1 MSRIRFNGQA
11 ARGIEITVKE
21 RGESRMGLTG
31 FAEIHRQQT
40 ATVILDPLPYAVVTM
55 NGSGRVVDWNLAA
68 ETLFGW
74 SYADAL
80 GEELAD
86 LIVPEELREAHR
98 AGLARYLDT
107 GETSAVNSLLTLPA
121 LRADGNRFIAEL
133 YISML
138 ESHGGPLFTGLLR
151 EITKPGEVRSEVDSV
166 HQAESRLNRL
176 KVVARN
182 IRVGL
187 LGYEKSFEPESG
199 IFGIVHVDDVA
210 RAQEAFV
217 EISETDRLANPID
230 LRMRASDGTWR
241 VIETVAE
248 NVTNQPAESGLVLI
262 NRDVTEQRARESD
275 LRQTSSRLS
284 ALVMSLDDG
293 VFFVDQEEKIAV
305 ANEAFLA
312 ILDYQG
318 DINELIGKPISGL
331 RSLIEELVVDPKL
344 FNVTIADRVA
354 DRIQVF
360 GERVDFVDGR
370 VMERDYIPVELENE
384 LHGHLWL
391 YRDISSQIML
401 EKTREHLLDAE
412 RRLREK
418 AEEQARMLR
427 EVADLKTELVAMVS
441 HELRTPLTS
450 IVSFANLLIGDD
462 GPVTEVEQQEFIGV
476 IDRNAKRLIRLV
488 DDLLLL
494 GQLESGVTTI
504 QPITCRVADIVEW
517 ALALA
522 DQRAVAAGVRIKS
535 SVERGPT
542 LYADQGR
549 IGQVLDNLLSNAV
562 KFSESGGSVDLTVRR
577 NPTGW
582 VFAVRDDG
590 IGIPESEQSRLFES
604 FFRGA
609 ATAQSTPGTGLGL
622 AIAKAIVDLHGGTI
636 TVESQESVGSCFE
649 FAIPDQALS

>member
-1 MSRIRFNGQA
+1 
-11 ARGIEITVKE
+11 
-21 RGESRMGLTG
+21 
-31 FAEIHRQQT
+31 
-40 ATVILDPLPYAVVTM
+40 
-55 NGSGRVVDWNLAA
+55 
-68 ETLFGW
+68 
-74 SYADAL
+74 
-80 GEELAD
+80 
-86 LIVPEELREAHR
+86 
-98 AGLARYLDT
+98 
-107 GETSAVNSLLTLPA
+107 
-121 LRADGNRFIAEL
+121 
-133 YISML
+133 
-138 ESHGGPLFTGLLR
+138 
-151 EITKPGEVRSEVDSV
+151 
-166 HQAESRLNRL
+166 
-176 KVVARN
+176 
-182 IRVGL
+182 
-187 LGYEKSFEPESG
+187 
-199 IFGIVHVDDVA
+199 
-210 RAQEAFV
+210 
-217 EISETDRLANPID
+217 
-230 LRMRASDGTWR
+230 
-241 VIETVAE
+241 
-248 NVTNQPAESGLVLI
+248 
-262 NRDVTEQRARESD
+262 
-275 LRQTSSRLS
+275 
-284 ALVMSLDDG
+284 
-293 VFFVDQEEKIAV
+293 
-305 ANEAFLA
+305 
-312 ILDYQG
+312 
-318 DINELIGKPISGL
+318 
-331 RSLIEELVVDPKL
+331 L